1 MRIRWLKI
9 LLEFGLFLMVTT
21 TCAMFAA
28 ASLMNDVEHW
38 AETVSRKP
46 DDFTAPTIRL
56 KGDEEI
62 SIYVG
67 EEYKERGAETFDTQ
81 SVAKI
86 KIESNVDTTK
96 AGEYEVK
103 YTATDESGNSSTV
116 TRKVTVK
123 KSSGVVYLTFDDGPS
138 EHTGRL
144 LDILNKYGVKATFFV
159 TGYGD
164 DDLIRR
170 EYEEGHRVALHT
182 FTHTY
187 SYVYSSVDNY
197 FADLQQVSD
206 RVKSITGE
214 TSNLIRFPGGSSNTV
229 STRYDDGA
237 HIMSQLIEEVEKR
250 GYHYFDWNISSGDA
264 GETTSTEVVYN
275 RVTNGLK
282 YGGSSVVLQHDV
294 KGFSVDAV
302 EGIIQYGLENGFT
315 FKALDTDSYPAHH
328 PVNN

>member
-1 MRIRWLKI
+1 MLA
-9 LLEFGLFLMVTT
+9 FGTFLMVTT
-21 TCAMFAA
+21 TCAMFAST
-28 ASLMNDVEHW
+28 SLMNDAEHW
-38 AETVSRKP
+38 AETVSKKP
-46 DDFTAPTIRL
+46 DDFTPPSIVL
-56 KGDEEI
+56 KGDSEI
-62 SIYVG
+62 TVYMG
-67 EEYKERGAETFDTQ
+67 EEYNELGAEAFDNQ
-81 SVAKI
+81 SVAI
-86 KIESNVDTTK
+86 INIDSNVDTNK

-103 YTATDESGNSSTV
+103 YTATDEAGNSSTV

-123 KSSGVVYLTFDDGPS
+123 KSSGIVYLTFDDGPS

-144 LDILNKYGVKATFFV
+144 LDVLKKYGVKATFFV

-164 DDLIRR
+164 DELIKR
-170 EYEEGHRVALHT
+170 EFDEGHRVALHT

-197 FADLQQVSD
+197 FADLKQVRD
-206 RVKSITGE
+206 RVKAITGK
-214 TSNLIRFPGGSSNTV
+214 TSNIIRFPGGSSNTV
-229 STRYDDGA
+229 STRYDGGS
-237 HIMSQLIEEVEKR
+237 HIMSQLVEEVTKR

-264 GETTSTEVVYN
+264 GETTSTEVVYD

-315 FKALDTDSYPAHH
+315 FKALDVDSYPAHH